1 MFLLNVF
8 LYVISTVQIH
18 NLLVQKTHC
27 KKTQCGLKCIG
38 VKYMSWLYLTEAG
51 ARLGM
56 REGRYIISRGD
67 ENIAE
72 VPSEIVEGVT
82 LIDTVQ
88 VSSKVIVDCLKRGI
102 PVTWLSTEGQFF
114 GRLES
119 TSNRDI
125 LQVKTQFEA
134 LEDSVFRLK
143 LSRMVVFR
151 KIYNQRTIL
160 RNYNRRAESNEV
172 KLIYEKIGILM
183 GKIRNAKNIE

>member
-1 MFLLNVF
+1 
-8 LYVISTVQIH
+8 
-18 NLLVQKTHC
+18 
-27 KKTQCGLKCIG
+27 
-38 VKYMSWLYLTEAG
+38 MSWLYLTEAG

-125 LQVKTQFEA
+125 
-134 LEDSVFRLK
+134 
-143 LSRMVVFR
+143 
-151 KIYNQRTIL
+151 
-160 RNYNRRAESNEV
+160 
-172 KLIYEKIGILM
+172 
-183 GKIRNAKNIE
+183 